1 MSHNRIFIES
11 APELGLLYNRYKS
24 IPDKLEDFV
33 DDLEDQMN
41 IINKEGVENASETN
55 TELTEK
61 IQKFKKDIEIDMKKP
76 EAIELDS
83 MKSTRKQIEECR
95 RDVENQ
101 LNRIGKL
108 RHSAKWG
115 NNWIDG
121 ILFRSKIL
129 HHSQDVNIQK
139 ITNEVAR
146 TITRGLDWAEKITL
160 DLLNLTS
167 QDLNILTLTDKVYY
181 RNIFE
186 HGELDIDLKDIYD
199 IIEETDD
206 IMNLDIS
213 EEYEWIS
220 PFAENDEN
228 EEPEENPDYPKITS
242 DDIMTMRLGKKN
254 EPYYPIWCI
263 TMSTPEAKEGD
274 SDKEKAIKGCAG
286 MIRGAT
292 LGETHSHATISFDPT
307 LQHTYTFDITNRFH
321 EENLQTNDETTIYVS
336 DNIYV
341 AVTFLTADEVN
352 DVKQAIVDYNNNQSS
367 TRYDV
372 KQLVG
377 QIFGSV
383 DHVDRSQICSTF
395 VGYLLN
401 VANPKNIHRDYGMI
415 RPEDITLFPRS
426 FHVITFNS
434 QQDLRDNI
442 GEVAK
447 RTKLIYEQNID
458 EIREYN
464 NELPKILIKEK
475 IHEKRFIDKI
485 FDALGKFLH

>member
-1 MSHNRIFIES
+1 MARNRIFIES
-11 APELGLLYNRYKS
+11 APELGLLYDRYKD

-41 IINKEGVENASETN
+41 VINKNGVEDANETN
-55 TELTEK
+55 QELIEK
-61 IQKFKKDIEIDMKKP
+61 IQKFKKDIEIDIKDPKP
-76 EAIELDS
+76 IEIDS
-83 MKSTRKQIEECR
+83 IKNTRKKVEEIR

-101 LNRIGKL
+101 LNRLGKL

-129 HHSQDVNIQK
+129 HHQQDHGIQK
-139 ITNEVAR
+139 MTNEIAR
-146 TITRGLDWAEKITL
+146 SITRGLDWAEKITL

-186 HGELDIDLKDIYD
+186 HNELDIKLKDIYD
-199 IIEETDD
+199 IMEETDN
-206 IMNLDIS
+206 IMNISVNNEYDWESPFSES
-213 EEYEWIS
+213 EEEL
-220 PFAENDEN
+220 DN
-228 EEPEENPDYPKITS
+228 EYPQITA
-242 DDIMTMRLGKKN
+242 DDIMTMRVGTKK
-254 EPYYPIWCI
+254 EPYYPVWCI

-286 MIRGAT
+286 MIRGVT

-307 LQHTYTFDITNRFH
+307 LQHTYTFDISNRFH

-341 AVTFLTADEVN
+341 AVTFLTEKEVN
-352 DVKQAIVDYNNNQSS
+352 DVKEAIVDYNNNQSS

-377 QIFGSV
+377 QIFGQT
-383 DHVDRSQICSTF
+383 DHVNRSQICSTF

-401 VANPKNIHRDYGMI
+401 IANPKNIHRDYGMI

-434 QQDLRDNI
+434 QQDLRENI
-442 GEVAK
+442 DEVAK
-447 RTKLIYEQNID
+447 RTKLIYKQNID

-464 NELPKILIKEK
+464 NELPKLLVKEQM
-475 IHEKRFIDKI
+475 HEKRFIDRI